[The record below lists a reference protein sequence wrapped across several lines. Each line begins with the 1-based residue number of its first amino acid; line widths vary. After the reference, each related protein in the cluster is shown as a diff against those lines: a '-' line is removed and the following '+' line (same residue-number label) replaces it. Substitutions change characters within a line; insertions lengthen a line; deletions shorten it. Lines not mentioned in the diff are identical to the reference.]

1 MSDIV
6 KQLTIRGLRQL
17 YEKHEKI
24 VALTA
29 YDATMAGLMDSGEVH
44 VVLVG
49 DSLGMTML
57 GYSNTLAVTL
67 EQSLHHTMAVS
78 RVVKRAMV
86 VGDMPFMSYH
96 VNDDETVRNAGR
108 YLQEAGAGAV
118 KLEGGAEIA
127 GTIKRLAH
135 CGIPVMGHV
144 GLLPQHVVAEG
155 GYRLHGKS
163 EAEAERIIADAVAVA
178 DAGAFAIVIEGV
190 TADLGRRI
198 TEAVSVPT
206 IGIGAGPHTSGQ
218 IQVVHDILGLFETFK
233 PRHAK
238 RYAELATEIRRVVS
252 DYSRDVGS
260 GEFPGPEN
268 YR

>member
-1 MSDIV
+1 MSD
-6 KQLTIRGLRQL
+6 KPKHLTIRDLRRL
-17 YEKHEKI
+17 YEAGEKI

-29 YDATMAGLMDSGEVH
+29 YDSTMAGLMDGGAVH

-57 GYSNTLAVTL
+57 GYANTLPVTL
-67 EQSLHHTMAVS
+67 EQSLHHTAAVA
-78 RVVKRAMV
+78 RVVRRAMV

-96 VNDDETVRNAGR
+96 VNDDEAVRNAGR
-108 YLQEAGAGAV
+108 YLQEAGASAV
-118 KLEGGAEIA
+118 KLEGGAEIVP
-127 GTIKRLAH
+127 TVKRLVH

-155 GYRLHGKS
+155 GYRLHGKTER
-163 EAEAERIIADAVAVA
+163 EADSIIADAVAIA
-178 DAGAFAIVIEGV
+178 EAGAFAMVIEGV
-190 TADLGRRI
+190 TAELGRRI
-198 TEAVSVPT
+198 TEAVRVPT

-218 IQVVHDILGLFETFK
+218 IQVVHDILGLSDDFK

-238 RYAELATEIRRVVS
+238 RYAELASEIRRVVEA
-252 DYSRDVGS
+252 YSREVGS